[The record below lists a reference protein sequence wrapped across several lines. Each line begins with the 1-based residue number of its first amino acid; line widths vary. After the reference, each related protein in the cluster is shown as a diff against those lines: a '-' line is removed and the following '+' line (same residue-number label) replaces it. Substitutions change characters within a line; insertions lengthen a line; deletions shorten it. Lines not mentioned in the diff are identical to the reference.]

1 VSEKDGADE
10 RNAKKRSKKRQR
22 IRDEWAPWLERL
34 EQARTRS
41 QEMGGSEKVE
51 RVMHARGKL
60 DVRQRID
67 ALFDP
72 ESFSELGSLVGNK
85 SDLPAD
91 GFVCGVGTV
100 DGRPVLAGAE
110 DFSIMAGSS
119 GSGGHYKRYR
129 VAELARQEGLPIVW
143 MLEGAGARMGKRTGT
158 PARTPNDLE
167 AMADAKGEVP
177 IVCLV
182 LGVSAGHGALAAPL
196 SDFVVMTKDASLF
209 TGGPPLVKAATGEEV
224 TKEELGGAEVCV
236 EIAGSVHNLA
246 QDDAEA
252 IALARDYLGYFP
264 SNRHVAAPRRGIAG
278 NADSGERQTDE
289 LLEIIPPNPRQPY
302 EVRDVITTIADEGR
316 FLEIQPDYGRSMAV
330 GLAHLGGRSIG
341 FIANN
346 PAHRGGALEASGAI
360 KAMDFIETCGMFGR
374 PLVYLLDN
382 PGVMAG
388 PRSERE
394 GILKWGGRMFL
405 AGRRL
410 TTPKISVLMRK
421 GFGFGLVTMAH
432 MPHDKQTLS
441 LALPS
446 ANIATMPAQS
456 GGQTAKLDDETR
468 EKIERAQRGGPYG
481 LADRL
486 GVDEVVD
493 PRELR
498 NALIR
503 GLAMTE
509 MRVRR

>member
-1 VSEKDGADE
+1 MKDDE
-10 RNAKKRSKKRQR
+10 RSKKGRKKRAR
-22 IRDEWAPWLERL
+22 IRADWTPWLERL
-34 EQARTRS
+34 AQARERS
-41 QEMGGSEKVE
+41 QQMGGAEKVE

-60 DVRQRID
+60 DVRQRIE

-72 ESFSELGSLVGNK
+72 GSFSELGSLVGNK

-91 GFVCGVGTV
+91 GFVCGFGRV

-110 DFSIMAGSS
+110 DFTIMAGAS
-119 GSGGHYKRYR
+119 GAGGHYKRYR
-129 VAELARQEGLPIVW
+129 VAELAVQEGLPLVW

-167 AMADAKGEVP
+167 PMADAKGEVP
-177 IVCLV
+177 VVCLV
-182 LGVSAGHGALAAPL
+182 LGASAGHGALAAPL
-196 SDFVVMTKDASLF
+196 SDFVVMTKSATLF
-209 TGGPPLVKAATGEEV
+209 TGGPPLVKAATGEDV
-224 TKEELGGAEVCV
+224 TKEELGGPEVCV
-236 EIAGSVHNLA
+236 AIAGSVHNLA
-246 QDDAEA
+246 EDDAAA
-252 IALARDYLGYFP
+252 IALARQYLGYFP
-264 SNRHVAAPRRGIAG
+264 SSRHVPAPRRDG
-278 NADSGERQTDE
+278 ADAGERRTDE
-289 LLEIIPPNPRQPY
+289 LLEIIPPSSREPY
-302 EVRDVITTIADEGR
+302 DVRDVIRVLVDEAR
-316 FLEIQPDYGRSMAV
+316 FLEVQPDYGKSIVV
-330 GLAHLGGRSIG
+330 GLAHLGGRSVG
-341 FIANN
+341 FVANN

-360 KAMDFIETCGMFGR
+360 KATDFIETCGTFGR
-374 PLVYLLDN
+374 PIVFLLDN

-394 GILKWGGRMFL
+394 GILKWGGRMYL
-405 AGRRL
+405 ASRRL
-410 TTPKISVLMRK
+410 ETPKISVLMRK

-432 MPHDKQTLS
+432 MPHDLQTLS

-456 GGQTAKLDDETR
+456 GGKTAKLDDETR

-498 NALIR
+498 NVLVK
-503 GLAMTE
+503 GLEMTV